1 MHPKVPDVFELLKKC
16 AADMRT
22 VTYQE
27 IASEV
32 GLATQGVGP
41 PLTYIRDEVCRKRG
55 LPWLTA
61 IAVSK
66 PTRRPA
72 TGFLPEGVILRQD
85 DESFWRGMVL
95 QVFAY
100 DWASVHLDPVG

>member
-1 MHPKVPDVFELLKKC
+1 
-16 AADMRT
+16 MRT
-22 VTYQE
+22 ITYQE
-27 IASEV
+27 IAGEV

-55 LPWLTA
+55 VPWIAA

-66 PTRRPA
+66 PTRWPA
-72 TGFLPEGVILRQD
+72 TGFLPAGVTLGQD
-85 DESFWRGMVL
+85 QESFWRGMVL

-100 DWASVHLDPVG
+100 NWASVRLDDEG